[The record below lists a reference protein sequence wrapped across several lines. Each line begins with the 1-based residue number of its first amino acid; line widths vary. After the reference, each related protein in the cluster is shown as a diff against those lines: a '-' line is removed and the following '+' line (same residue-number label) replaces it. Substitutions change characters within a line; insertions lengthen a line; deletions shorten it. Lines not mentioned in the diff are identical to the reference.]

1 MQLRNHSQNCTDSH
15 ISDESLEYSIFD
27 DNKLLSVGNVAK
39 LKSDEITTSTRNTQ

>member
-27 DNKLLSVGNVAK
+27 DNKLLSVGNAAK